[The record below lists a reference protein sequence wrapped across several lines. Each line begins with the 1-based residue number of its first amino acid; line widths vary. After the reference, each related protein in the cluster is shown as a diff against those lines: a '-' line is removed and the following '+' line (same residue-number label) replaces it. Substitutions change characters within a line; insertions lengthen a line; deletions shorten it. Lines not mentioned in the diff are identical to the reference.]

1 MLSLIWLKRLIF
13 IDITALLSLWFA
25 QIGEIIPSSA
35 WSQYPLLA
43 LGAVLAVLLA
53 RYWVENERQWR
64 EFLRQ
69 ERVRSEE
76 FLTETMQAQRTSHAE
91 MMVAVGEAQR
101 AAYEEALERFLETT
115 IKLNLYDTRTTMKG
129 SG

>member
-1 MLSLIWLKRLIF
+1 
-13 IDITALLSLWFA
+13 
-25 QIGEIIPSSA
+25 
-35 WSQYPLLA
+35 
-43 LGAVLAVLLA
+43 
-53 RYWVENERQWR
+53 
-64 EFLRQ
+64 
-69 ERVRSEE
+69 
-76 FLTETMQAQRTSHAE
+76 MQAQRTSHAE